1 MDTEKAELEAQLAI
15 GENKKITLTEAQ
27 ILAFL
32 DYVCEMPA
40 DDVNKRRAII
50 NIFVHSIYLYDD
62 HFTLIINA
70 SKKPLSIDNI
80 PLDDI
85 ETAFEGEIGALEG
98 CSSLSTPAPQK
109 IRLIVLIREYLKLST
124 LFFLQKCLRH
134 KAFRQSD
141 TLE

>member
-1 MDTEKAELEAQLAI
+1 ML
-15 GENKKITLTEAQ
+15 
-27 ILAFL
+27 FL

-62 HFTLIINA
+62 NFTLIINA

-85 ETAFEGEIGALEG
+85 EVAFSGDTYHSDE
-98 CSSLSTPAPQK
+98 CSSMKTSAPPK
-109 IRLIVLIREYLKLST
+109 NHRSLYDCGGF
-124 LFFLQKCLRH
+124 LFVCFISLCPVFSLPRG
-134 KAFRQSD
+134 
-141 TLE
+141 